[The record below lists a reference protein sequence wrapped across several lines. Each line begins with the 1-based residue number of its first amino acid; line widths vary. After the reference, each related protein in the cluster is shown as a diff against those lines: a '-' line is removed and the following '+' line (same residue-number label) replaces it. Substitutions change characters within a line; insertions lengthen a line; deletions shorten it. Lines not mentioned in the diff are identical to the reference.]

1 MDMKEDNKAIKQVFI
16 GADKVC
22 DRRKLD
28 AQRIATYFTKNGYE
42 IVTNPKKAEIIIIF
56 SCSVTNAIADISLN
70 YVKKFME
77 YDGELIVAGCLP
89 ETDKKVM
96 DKIFTG
102 KKLSAK
108 EMEKIDIFFPK
119 HVIKFNQINDTNIPW
134 INIDETRL
142 SDVFK
147 KIIIRTKI
155 GRKMYVYF
163 IDYILKRILGKNYLI
178 LSQFMSIL
186 YNDYC
191 VIRVSQGC
199 LNNCAYCATK
209 RAIGNYKS
217 KPLDECVKEFKIGLE
232 KGFTNFVLTGDDT
245 GAYGVDIDSS
255 FPELLDTLT
264 KIDGCYNFTIHA
276 LNPNW
281 VVKYIAEIEPIL
293 RRGKIKIISIPVQS
307 GSDRILKMM
316 HRFSRSEK
324 MKEVLVKVKKASPGL
339 VLDTHVIVGFP
350 SETADEF
357 KESLELI
364 KEVGFDSGSIIP
376 VSIRPDTEIEKIK
389 TKVPDPEIKR
399 RLKIGRNYLR
409 NIGYATNKSLM
420 GGIIFSK
427 KN

>member
-1 MDMKEDNKAIKQVFI
+1 MKEDNKAIKKVFI

-42 IVTNPKKAEIIIIF
+42 IGTNPKKAEIIIIF
-56 SCSVTNAIADISLN
+56 TCGVTNDVADISLN

-89 ETDKKVM
+89 ETDKKIM

-102 KKLSAK
+102 KKFSAK
-108 EMEKIDIFFPK
+108 EMEKIDIFFPE
-119 HVIKFNQINDTNIPW
+119 HAIKFNQINDSNIPW

-142 SDVFK
+142 SDVFQ

-178 LSQFMSIL
+178 GSQFMSIL

-191 VIRVSQGC
+191 IIRVSQGC
-199 LNNCAYCATK
+199 LNNCTYCAAK
-209 RAIGNYKS
+209 RAVGIYKS

-255 FPELLDTLT
+255 FPELLDKLT
-264 KIDGCYNFTIHA
+264 KINGFFNITIHA
-276 LNPNW
+276 LNPKW

-307 GSDRILKMM
+307 GSDRILEMM
-316 HRFSRSEK
+316 HRFSCSK
-324 MKEVLVKVKKASPGL
+324 KIKEALVKVKKAYPGL

-350 SETADEF
+350 SETVDEF
-357 KESLELI
+357 KESLELV
-364 KEVGFDSGSIIP
+364 KEVGFDFGSLIP
-376 VSIRPDTEIEKIK
+376 LSIRSDTEIENIT
-389 TKVPDPEIKR
+389 TKVSDLEIER
-399 RLKIGRNYLR
+399 RVKIGRNYLS
-409 NIGYATNKSLM
+409 NLGYATNKSLM

>member
-1 MDMKEDNKAIKQVFI
+1 MDMKEDNKAIKKVFI

-28 AQRIATYFTKNGYE
+28 AQRIAIYFTKNGYE

-56 SCSVTNAIADISLN
+56 TCSVTNDIADISLN

-102 KKLSAK
+102 KKFSAK

-119 HVIKFNQINDTNIPW
+119 HEIKFNQINDTNIPW

-163 IDYILKRILGKNYLI
+163 IDYILKRIFGKNYLV
-178 LSQFMSIL
+178 LFQFMSVL

-191 VIRVSQGC
+191 IIRVSQGC

-209 RAIGNYKS
+209 RAIGIHKS
-217 KPLDECVKEFKIGLE
+217 KPLAECVKEFKIALE

-255 FPELLDTLT
+255 FPELLDKLT
-264 KIDGCYNFTIHA
+264 KINGFYTITIHA

-307 GSDRILKMM
+307 GSDRILRMM
-316 HRFSRSEK
+316 HRFSCSK
-324 MKEVLVKVKKASPGL
+324 KIKEALVRVKKAYPEL

-350 SETADEF
+350 GESVDEF
-357 KESLELI
+357 KETLELI
-364 KEVGFDSGSIIP
+364 KEVGFDSGSLIP
-376 VSIRPDTEIEKIK
+376 LSIRPDTEIENIKIR
-389 TKVPDPEIKR
+389 VPDPEIQR
-399 RLKIGRNYLR
+399 RLKIGRSYLS
-409 NIGYATNKSLM
+409 NLGYSTNKSLL